1 MMRNFFIGAVLLL
14 LSLHAADA
22 AKSTGSDDV
31 LDAGLGDDAR
41 AAGLPGVT
49 AVPVVPAVTA
59 VRVVAPPAAL
69 APERALSANPLW
81 AIPLTQL
88 STTRERPIF
97 SPSRRPPPAAVA
109 AESPI
114 VKAPA
119 VRKREPEVPQL
130 ALVGTIASDKEGF
143 GIFLDQSTKGAL
155 RLKLGEDYQGWK
167 LRAIRGREV
176 TMEKDQ
182 RAAVLTLPPPGAAQ
196 PGGEGRLLPV
206 SVERI
211 PPAERH

>member
-1 MMRNFFIGAVLLL
+1 MMRNFIGAVLLL
-14 LSLHAADA
+14 LSLHAAVA
-22 AKSTGSDDV
+22 AKSTGSDDA
-31 LDAGLGDDAR
+31 LDAGLADDAR
-41 AAGLPGVT
+41 AGGVPGVT
-49 AVPVVPAVTA
+49 AVPAAPPVTA
-59 VRVVAPPAAL
+59 VRVVAPPTTP
-69 APERALSANPLW
+69 APERTLSANPLW

-109 AESPI
+109 AESTI
-114 VKAPA
+114 VKPPA

-130 ALVGTIASDKEGF
+130 ALVGTIASDQEGF

-155 RLKLGEDYQGWK
+155 RLKLGEDFQGWR

-196 PGGEGRLLPV
+196 PSGEVRLLPA
-206 SVERI
+206 SVERTQ
-211 PPAERH
+211 ASGRH

>member
-1 MMRNFFIGAVLLL
+1 MLAV
-14 LSLHAADA
+14 A
-22 AKSTGSDDV
+22 AKSTGSDDA
-31 LDAGLGDDAR
+31 LDAGLADDAR
-41 AAGLPGVT
+41 AGGLPGVT
-49 AVPVVPAVTA
+49 AVPAAPPVTA
-59 VRVVAPPAAL
+59 VRVVAPPTTPT
-69 APERALSANPLW
+69 PERTLSANPLW

-88 STTRERPIF
+88 SATRERPIF

-109 AESPI
+109 AESTI
-114 VKAPA
+114 VKPPA

-130 ALVGTIASDKEGF
+130 ALVGTIASDEEGF

-155 RLKLGEDYQGWK
+155 RLKLGEDYQGWR

-196 PGGEGRLLPV
+196 PGGEVRLLPA
-206 SVERI
+206 SVERTQ
-211 PPAERH
+211 ASGRH